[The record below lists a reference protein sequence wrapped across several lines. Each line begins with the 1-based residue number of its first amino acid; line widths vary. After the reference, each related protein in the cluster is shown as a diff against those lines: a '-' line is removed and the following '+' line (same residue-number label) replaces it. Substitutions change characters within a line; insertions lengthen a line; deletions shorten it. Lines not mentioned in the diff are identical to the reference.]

1 MEDIER
7 TLDGVIDDLSG
18 VVEHVKY
25 MKTAMGTVDEADF
38 GNIIRTLGVVLT
50 NVYAIEQDWTE
61 LAYDESENVG

>member
-1 MEDIER
+1 MENMKRD
-7 TLDGVIDDLSG
+7 LDGVIADLSG
-18 VVEHVKY
+18 VVEHIKY

-50 NVYAIEQDWTE
+50 SVYAIEQNWTE